1 MKCLNYVVN
10 VDLNPC
16 KNVKQMIPNAIGA
29 NPLLVDVFWN
39 HVKANDSK

>member
-16 KNVKQMIPNAIGA
+16 KNVKQMIPNDI
-29 NPLLVDVFWN
+29 
-39 HVKANDSK
+39 SKGECLSYSFGTV

>member
-16 KNVKQMIPNAIGA
+16 KNVKQMIPNEDYQELFFIRSFGT
-29 NPLLVDVFWN
+29 V
-39 HVKANDSK
+39 

>member
-16 KNVKQMIPNAIGA
+16 KNVKQMIPNAFPQVLHTFYSFGTM
-29 NPLLVDVFWN
+29 
-39 HVKANDSK
+39 

>member
-16 KNVKQMIPNAIGA
+16 KNVKQMIPNATISPIDDIVNIG
-29 NPLLVDVFWN
+29 
-39 HVKANDSK
+39 

>member
-16 KNVKQMIPNAIGA
+16 KNVKQMIPNDDGNGERSAYCFGTM
-29 NPLLVDVFWN
+29 
-39 HVKANDSK
+39 

>member
-16 KNVKQMIPNAIGA
+16 KNVKQMIPNVRNLIGE
-29 NPLLVDVFWN
+29 LLYSFGTM
-39 HVKANDSK
+39 